1 VRGVYGEGAVRT
13 GVRCQVSGI
22 RWRGIALLAGLVAGL
37 LPAGRA
43 VAQVSDGCLLTNIAM
58 ASFRAADNPVMQT
71 TSYNVT
77 AWVLVY
83 NPAIAMRKISTPSM
97 QCSGGT
103 VTFCI
108 YVVNTSAMSSAFNV
122 IVEDIM
128 PGDGAGMGLAYLTGR
143 DSWNPQ
149 GAAIVLGYRNGW
161 GLPVIPIWAGFAADP
176 DGEPD
181 NGMVG
186 TYYIRWG
193 ISVIGPNRSMM
204 VCFKATV
211 L

>member
-1 VRGVYGEGAVRT
+1 MVV
-13 GVRCQVSGI
+13 
-22 RWRGIALLAGLVAGL
+22 IAAIVLGLAAK
-37 LPAGRA
+37 PAQA
-43 VAQVSDGCLLTNIAM
+43 TVSDGTLLTNIAC
-58 ASFRAADNPVMQT
+58 ASFRAADNPVMQAVSWCAT
-71 TSYNVT
+71 VNVI
-77 AWVLVY
+77 VF
-83 NPAIAMRKISTPSM
+83 NPAIAMRKISTPTM
-97 QCSGGT
+97 QCSAGT

-128 PGDGAGMGLAYLTGR
+128 PGDGAGMGLAYLAGQRTE
-143 DSWNPQ
+143 WNPQ
-149 GAAIVLGYRNGW
+149 AVPIVYGYRNGW
-161 GLPVIPIWAGFAADP
+161 GVPVIPIWAGFAADP
-176 DGEPD
+176 DGEPAD
-181 NGMVG
+181 GMVG